1 MGKMEKNQKKT
12 TQLSTSITQDL
23 LNEIQRGRFAD
34 VKVLPPEKDLAE
46 EFNVSRNIIREC
58 LTRLE
63 REGWIT
69 RKHGIGTL
77 INKPVVSARTRLD
90 LNYELL
96 QTIRMTGKTARIEGV
111 TYRTERAD
119 AELAEHLQIEEGEE
133 VLRMARMIRANEKPG
148 ILCIDYVPA
157 RLITRAYTEKD
168 LTQNVFSFL
177 EKFCGTSVETN
188 LAEVRAMPV
197 TKEVSEALEV
207 PMTTALFYLCE
218 VGYDLRSNPVLY
230 SEEYFIDRVIPH
242 LVVRK
247 KI

>member
-1 MGKMEKNQKKT
+1 M
-12 TQLSTSITQDL
+12 
-23 LNEIQRGRFAD
+23 
-34 VKVLPPEKDLAE
+34 
-46 EFNVSRNIIREC
+46 
-58 LTRLE
+58 
-63 REGWIT
+63 
-69 RKHGIGTL
+69 
-77 INKPVVSARTRLD
+77 
-90 LNYELL
+90 
-96 QTIRMTGKTARIEGV
+96 

-148 ILCIDYVPA
+148 IFCIDYVPA

-168 LTQNVFSFL
+168 LTQTVFSFL